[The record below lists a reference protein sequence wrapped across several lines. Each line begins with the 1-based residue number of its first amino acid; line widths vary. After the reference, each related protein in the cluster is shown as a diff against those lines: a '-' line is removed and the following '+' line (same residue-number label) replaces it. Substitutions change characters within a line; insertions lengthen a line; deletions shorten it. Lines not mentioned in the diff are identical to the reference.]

1 MVVRYIDRS
10 MSALTP
16 AGLPLILCLAAVSLV
31 PLAAQHDASK
41 EGKGKN
47 PAMGNP
53 QAIAAGKNLFVNS
66 CAGCHGVN
74 AEGGRGPNLRK
85 RGVWHPLEDDSLFKI
100 IQKGVPGADMP
111 ASNLSEE
118 QAWQVAAFV
127 RSLTAPAIEN
137 PPAGNVQAGEALYWG
152 KAGCSNCHRILGR
165 GGMLGPDLSN
175 AGATHA
181 AEEIRESIVDP
192 DADGFARYKG
202 VTVVLA
208 NGTTL
213 KGVARNRT
221 NYSLQLQDAQG
232 NLHLIDMG
240 QVKQLTQSEH
250 SPMPRNYSQ
259 RLSKQEID
267 DIVAF
272 LSRQSVRPAER
283 GEKK

>member
-1 MVVRYIDRS
+1 MRRTIRVF
-10 MSALTP
+10 
-16 AGLPLILCLAAVSLV
+16 LCLAAV

-41 EGKGKN
+41 EGKAKH
-47 PAMGNP
+47 PAMGNA
-53 QAIAAGKNLFVNS
+53 QAIAAGKKMFVNS

-85 RGVWHPLEDDSLFKI
+85 RGAWHPLEDDSLFGI

-111 ASNLSEE
+111 ASSLNEE

-137 PPAGNVQAGEALYWG
+137 PPAGNAQAGETTYWG
-152 KAGCSNCHRILGR
+152 KGGCSNCHRILGR

-175 AGATHA
+175 IGGTRA
-181 AEEIRESIVDP
+181 AEDIRESVVDP
-192 DADGFARYKG
+192 DADGFPRYRG

-213 KGVARNRT
+213 KGVARNRS
-221 NYSLQLQDAQG
+221 NYSMQLQDAQG
-232 NLHLIDMG
+232 NLHLIAMD
-240 QVKQLTQSEH
+240 QVKQVTFGEH

-259 RLSKQEID
+259 RLTKQEMD
-267 DIVAF
+267 DLIAF
-272 LSRQSVRPAER
+272 LSRQSVRPFEAA
-283 GEKK
+283 EKK

>member
-1 MVVRYIDRS
+1 MRRTLA
-10 MSALTP
+10 AL
-16 AGLPLILCLAAVSLV
+16 LCLCAV

-41 EGKGKN
+41 EGKTKN

-53 QAIAAGKNLFVNS
+53 KAIAAGHKLFLNS

-85 RGVWHPLEDDSLFKI
+85 RGVWHPLEDDALFTI
-100 IQKGVPGADMP
+100 IRNGIPGADMP
-111 ASNLSEE
+111 ASNFNEE
-118 QAWQVAAFV
+118 QSWQVAAFV
-127 RSLTAPAIEN
+127 RALASPAIEN
-137 PPAGNVQAGEALYWG
+137 PPPGNVQAGENTFWSKG
-152 KAGCSNCHRILGR
+152 GCSNCHRILGR

-175 AGATHA
+175 IGATLA
-181 AEEIRESIVDP
+181 AEDIRESIVDP
-192 DADGFARYKG
+192 DADGFLRYKG
-202 VTVVLA
+202 ATVVLQ

-221 NYSLQLQDAQG
+221 NYSLQLQDAEG
-232 NLHLIDMG
+232 NLHLIDLSKAK
-240 QVKQLTQSEH
+240 QVDISDH

-267 DIVAF
+267 DLVAF
-272 LSRQSVRPAER
+272 LSRQSVRPFEP